1 MIDTGIIDN
10 EIVIAIIGVFS
21 TVVGTWTS
29 WFIARKKYNVEVDSS
44 LIENMQKS
52 LDFYMR
58 LSDDNKDRLEEALK
72 RNERLEEEVQ
82 RLREQVN
89 NLMLEYQKSLR
100 NQVKS
105 KEAEISRIK
114 KIKHGT
120 NIK

>member
-1 MIDTGIIDN
+1 MINN
-10 EIVIAIIGVFS
+10 EIIIAIIGVIS
-21 TVVGTWTS
+21 TMIGTWTS

-58 LSDDNKDRLEEALK
+58 LSDDNKERLEEALK

-82 RLREQVN
+82 ILREQVT
-89 NLMLEYQKSLR
+89 NLMLEYQKSLK

-105 KEAEISRIK
+105 KDAEISRIK
-114 KIKHGT
+114 NSRHSKNGANAK
-120 NIK
+120 